1 LILVVDDNS
10 DMREIVCLA
19 LEQGGYPAAGASNGE
34 EAMAWL
40 HCQAVPGA
48 ILLDLTMPIMNGYQF
63 LKAKAADPL
72 LRNVPVVVMT
82 AVQGCGLLML
92 GYQVF
97 DCLPKP
103 FSTIALIDAIE
114 RTARFVTG

>member
-1 LILVVDDNS
+1 MIEHLPQNARVRSESGVTRKDRRIIRKSALCTINRSDPRLKCGRSGTLILVVDDNS

-48 ILLDLTMPIMNGYQF
+48 ILLDLTMPIMNG
-63 LKAKAADPL
+63 
-72 LRNVPVVVMT
+72 
-82 AVQGCGLLML
+82 
-92 GYQVF
+92 
-97 DCLPKP
+97 
-103 FSTIALIDAIE
+103 
-114 RTARFVTG
+114 